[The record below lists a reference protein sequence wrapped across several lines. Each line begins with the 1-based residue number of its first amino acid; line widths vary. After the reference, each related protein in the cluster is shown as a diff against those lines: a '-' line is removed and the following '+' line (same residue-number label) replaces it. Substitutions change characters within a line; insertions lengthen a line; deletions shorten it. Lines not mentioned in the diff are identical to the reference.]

1 MRIESSALAANVV
14 ESVSVGDQF
23 SSCAGEYDGVDT
35 LEVQAEYLL
44 KGSSVLM
51 WSFSAK
57 TGTRGIIVVLTFS
70 AF

>member
-35 LEVQAEYLL
+35 LEVQAEYLM
-44 KGSSVLM
+44 KY
-51 WSFSAK
+51 K
-57 TGTRGIIVVLTFS
+57 
-70 AF
+70 